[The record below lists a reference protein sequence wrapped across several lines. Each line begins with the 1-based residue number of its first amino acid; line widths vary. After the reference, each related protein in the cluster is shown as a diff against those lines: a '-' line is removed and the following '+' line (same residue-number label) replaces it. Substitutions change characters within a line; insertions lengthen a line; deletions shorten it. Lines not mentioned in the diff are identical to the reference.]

1 MVSLYKTHQKAL
13 TQSIGK
19 GASFVLAL
27 FLLLSQSVFA
37 QETEVVVDQ
46 NESVA
51 GEVSTPEAGQ
61 TEIVQ
66 EAIPVSEEEP
76 INPEGGAQMAAMS
89 GGGAN
94 EEGYTLQTSLQTSE
108 ALNNLRVQSNTG
120 ALTYSYS
127 LDVPQGRGLVTPV
140 LILNYSSQN
149 LDDGSS
155 FGYGWGISI
164 PYIERMNK
172 TGIDSLYNSSSSY
185 FASSIHG
192 ELATAGTSSAQYKA
206 KIETG
211 EFLTFSYTDSSWIV
225 TDKQGTKYFYGTTSQ
240 SRQVSPSDSTKVFR
254 WYLERM
260 EDTNGNIATYT
271 YSKDLGAIYPKQ
283 IQYTNSPTSTG
294 IYTISFAT
302 STIATS
308 TSYTPAFKVE
318 RRYIVSTTTITAN
331 GQTVRTYN
339 LRYTNGINERRSL
352 LVGVTET
359 GYENGVPTALPEE
372 VFQYEGD
379 QLPTWTLNN
388 TVDFPEPLGK
398 RDLGVRFGD
407 MNGDGL
413 TDIVRN
419 YKFDGI
425 EIRRVHINKGDGSW
439 DIDVPW
445 DWSDINKPFLYK
457 IDASPDKYYDMGARL
472 IDVNGDGKSDLVVA
486 AGCED
491 ECWYA
496 DPVQT
501 QQLGVYLNT
510 GTGFAKD
517 LTWGT
522 PPAFVTWNQDHH
534 FLRNEAREFI
544 DVNADG
550 LPDIVTA
557 YFDSYSNGSPQANLT
572 SSVLINTGS
581 GWVSSN
587 WSFPAAFGPAS
598 YGTPIK
604 RQFTDMGTRIADVN
618 GDGLIDVLRGYRTD
632 ASLSNPDPDRDEK
645 NVYLNTG
652 SGWAT
657 TSIYSLPVE
666 FIIPDYPQVSQGYD
680 VLDINGDNLP
690 EIYRAY
696 YFDNQNSYTYEY
708 YLNDGRGWTS
718 KTYTAPFV
726 TTSEYLGYST
736 GKAFIDFDGDTLVD
750 AWDLNYTDQLATQTS
765 AGDVYTN
772 NGNIPDR
779 LTQITESNGG
789 VITVRYDGYLDTKQ
803 STYTLIGTTTYNPVV
818 ASVINYDSGFSNAW
832 STLYDYQKGY
842 FTYSSSSLRDR
853 KFAGFESV
861 TRTSSSS
868 KEITR
873 YHQGDSNN
881 TSYNELS
888 DSYLKIG
895 LPYRVDVTDL
905 SGNVY
910 KQKVSK
916 WDTNTTATNTGY
928 VYTSRELI
936 RSYDGDGDTKDSG
949 TEQVFNT
956 SNGNLSQQIDWG
968 EVSGNTDGSFS
979 DTGTDKRI
987 TQYGYATN
995 TTDYIVGLPSS
1006 EVILDQSGNKVRE
1019 SRYYYDSSALGTVTK
1034 GNRTKEEGW
1043 ITGSTYA
1050 SGTKVYNSYGLVTS
1064 ETDPRGKTTTYA
1076 YDTYNLY
1083 PATSTNP
1090 QSHSTKYTYDYSSGK
1105 VATTTDPNGEV
1116 SVVVYDGLD
1125 RPRLER
1131 GSDPQ
1136 TGTLVTKNEYVYTDT
1151 PGSVSVKKT
1160 SYLNGATTSTA
1171 YVYQDGF
1178 GRTIQ
1183 ERKEVEDSN
1192 TYAVKDYVYGQD
1204 GLLTKESLPY
1214 TSTGA
1219 SSTAST
1225 SVTNLYTLYA
1235 YDALGRVKSATTSV
1249 GTTRTSRDQWTETVT
1264 DALGKVKDYVYDAYG
1279 RLSQVKEYNSTST
1292 YTTTYTWDHNNN
1304 LTKITDALGN
1314 VRNITYD
1321 GLGRRLTLEDLHNP
1335 SDTSF
1340 SSWTFTYDLAGNLST
1355 TTNPKGQVIGYS
1367 YDSLNRPLTENFTGQ
1382 AGTEVTYSYDSCTEG
1397 VGRLCIAVNSGAT
1410 TTYTYTNTGAPKT
1423 EVKTIGGT
1431 AYTTAFEYDYQGN
1444 QTLVTYPDS
1453 SVVRYTYNKGNQ
1465 LERVEQK
1472 ESGGS
1477 YRNIITDF
1485 DYGPHGMVTY
1495 QLHGNGA
1502 STTKTY
1508 NADALYRLTR
1518 ILTTASSTYGT
1529 GGPGDELFLLETELG
1544 LADEQLTPLTT
1555 EEALVTEAVTVPEE
1569 TAIQVSESTTTEEVL
1584 VNSPSQEVTPTTTEV
1599 VGTTT
1604 EETLPVT
1611 VEEAT
1616 APLATTTE
1624 EVTPTTTP
1632 ISEALATTTDMVEV
1646 LVNKV
1651 VATTTELVPEE
1662 LKPTKRET
1670 EKLITSSHEAR
1681 VWKKFHEERVAGLRN
1696 TKDAPEGALESALY
1710 AQDQFE
1716 SFLLEKGYTKA
1727 KGEKVKTSAQEFI
1740 LNAIKTVV
1748 DEVVSFILPDFAY
1761 AYLFGKEDFES
1772 CSSLPCSFSTHATWG
1787 SVTGSLDN
1795 TGKAVGQDSYKT
1807 IVSGEGSAS
1816 LESVNYN
1823 RDEIWVQFK
1832 VFIPSN
1838 ITWGA
1843 SDYFSMLRLED
1854 SSNGTIFWLS
1864 VENWGTAR
1872 LTMSGDTLS
1881 WTDTGLNLT
1890 KGATNT
1896 VEVRFKKGA
1905 STGDV
1910 DIWLNNTTQG
1920 SPSYNGSG
1928 TLNTGT
1934 DNVDDVLI
1942 GMQYAPET
1950 GISTLYFD
1958 DMTIDSAFIGTA
1970 SGGGGGPTGSF
1981 VEKVQDLSYTYD
1993 GVGNITQIVD
2003 RSSTL
2008 SQATTSYEYDDLY
2021 RLTRASTTQASTTPY
2036 LRTYTYN
2043 ALGNIM
2049 TSSDLGAYTYG
2060 GDTGGGGESIYAIY
2074 GDSVTA
2080 GWSDWSWWVSLNPSN
2095 ASPVAVGTYSLKV
2108 TYSGAWAGMAYHT
2121 SSFDSSPYDTL
2132 RFRVNVATSTATDLY
2147 VYFLDSLGAPIQV
2160 VTLESY
2166 IPGGFQANTWHTV
2179 EIPLSDLDFENYS
2192 GATDLAIEVSGASV
2206 IYYDQIELVGTGGGS
2221 SNYANPHAVTAIN
2234 GVTYS
2239 YDTNGNLAS
2248 TTAGLTNTWDYLNRL
2263 TQSQGGGTATTTYSY
2278 DHIGQRTQK
2287 VANSITTKYPNQY
2300 YEVKGSTTTK
2310 HIYAGDALVATV
2322 QSDTPA
2328 PMVYHNHL
2336 DHLGSTNVTT
2346 DEDSYLNSVFSY
2358 YPYGDTR
2365 VDTQYGELPQSRQYV
2380 GTELDTSS
2388 GYNYMSARY
2397 ADTREGRFISQDPV
2411 FWEIGIT
2418 NDGLKILSNPQ
2429 YQNSYSYAGDNP
2441 IGFKDSSGRY
2451 PRSSI
2456 SGYSGFKGM
2465 GLQIVED
2472 MGGILRAH
2480 LNIYSNLKTINDY
2493 KNADLIKAI
2502 IFEEQVHGLEDTI
2515 TDTSI
2520 GNTIGLGQIR
2530 INDERAELGY
2540 GSYTREEL
2548 LDPTVNIREI
2558 NSRVNSISQ
2567 QLNELG
2573 ISSTNENYIAYIA
2586 SAYNSQDWLGEITD
2600 YGLRVQ
2606 SYYKDASS
2614 GKAILPD
2621 SLGKTLLDKAIKK
2634 KDE

>member
-1 MVSLYKTHQKAL
+1 MVSHYITHQTAF
-13 TQSIGK
+13 TQFIGK

-27 FLLLSQSVFA
+27 FLFFLVGLTHALA
-37 QETEVVVDQ
+37 QANPDYDRDYSEISFPETPP
-46 NESVA
+46 S
-51 GEVSTPEAGQ
+51 SL
-61 TEIVQ
+61 
-66 EAIPVSEEEP
+66 
-76 INPEGGAQMAAMS
+76 EGGVEMMSSQS
-89 GGGAN
+89 GGGGATV
-94 EEGYTLQTSLQTSE
+94 EAGTAYIQDVGLIGYSPQV
-108 ALNNLRVQSNTG
+108 NIQSG
-120 ALTYSYS
+120 GMEYSYE
-127 LDVPQGRGLVTPV
+127 LKVPPGRNNFSPQLT
-140 LILNYSSQN
+140 LRYNSN
-149 LDDGSS
+149 DGRNNSP
-155 FGYGWGISI
+155 FGYGWNVSI
-164 PYIERMNK
+164 PSIMRVNK
-172 TGIDSLYNSSSSY
+172 TGIQNLYTGDLFESSLD
-185 FASSIHG
+185 G
-192 ELATAGTSSAQYKA
+192 ELVKVNTTTYVPKVDSGSFRTYEYSNNAWTVTEKDGA
-206 KIETG
+206 KYFFGST
-211 EFLTFSYTDSSWIV
+211 TQARQDDPSDSSKVYTWMLEETRDTNSNTIKYSYYKHTGTIYPDQITYTGNGTTTGNFTV
-225 TDKQGTKYFYGTTSQ
+225 TFNRQSRSDVHLSNVAGFSATTSYRIADVTASINGTWVKKYTLAYTTGHNGVRSMLSSVTEESRDESLLTSTLPPVSFTYENYGTTSK
-240 SRQVSPSDSTKVFR
+240 S
-254 WYLERM
+254 W
-260 EDTNGNIATYT
+260 ED
-271 YSKDLGAIYPKQ
+271 K
-283 IQYTNSPTSTG
+283 TSTW
-294 IYTISFAT
+294 TIPEDF
-302 STIATS
+302 IRDFVN
-308 TSYTPAFKVE
+308 YDD
-318 RRYIVSTTTITAN
+318 
-331 GQTVRTYN
+331 
-339 LRYTNGINERRSL
+339 
-352 LVGVTET
+352 GV
-359 GYENGVPTALPEE
+359 
-372 VFQYEGD
+372 
-379 QLPTWTLNN
+379 
-388 TVDFPEPLGK
+388 
-398 RDLGVRFGD
+398 
-407 MNGDGL
+407 
-413 TDIVRN
+413 
-419 YKFDGI
+419 
-425 EIRRVHINKGDGSW
+425 
-439 DIDVPW
+439 
-445 DWSDINKPFLYK
+445 
-457 IDASPDKYYDMGARL
+457 RL
-472 IDVNGDGKSDLVVA
+472 IDVNGDGLMDIIRSWEA
-486 AGCED
+486 R
-491 ECWYA
+491 
-496 DPVQT
+496 
-501 QQLGVYLNT
+501 LNT
-510 GTGFAKD
+510 YFGF
-517 LTWGT
+517 T
-522 PPAFVTWNQDHH
+522 PQQRIH
-534 FLRNEAREFI
+534 L
-544 DVNADG
+544 
-550 LPDIVTA
+550 
-557 YFDSYSNGSPQANLT
+557 
-572 SSVLINTGS
+572 NTGS
-581 GWVSSN
+581 GWATTTA
-587 WSFPAAFGPAS
+587 WTLPDPAPGRMAFVGFEPMNLNNIEL
-598 YGTPIK
+598 GV
-604 RQFTDMGTRIADVN
+604 RFADVN
-618 GDGLIDVLRGYRTD
+618 GDGYTDILWGYYINAPGHPYGYSFDLNYVYLNNKVNGWATSTEYTLPLYFVANNKD
-632 ASLSNPDPDRDEK
+632 NGVVIADINGDNLPDLLESTRSVTNNVETLVK

-652 SGWAT
+652 SGWSQASSSWNIPVPFVDEGSDAGVMVVDVNGDGLSDMVRHVDSDYNTQTLVIKKTYLNTGAGWQEAGDNWDAPLPFVTKLSQYGILHNAT
-657 TSIYSLPVE
+657 KV
-666 FIIPDYPQVSQGYD
+666 V
-680 VLDINGDNLP
+680 DINGD
-690 EIYRAY
+690 
-696 YFDNQNSYTYEY
+696 
-708 YLNDGRGWTS
+708 G
-718 KTYTAPFV
+718 
-726 TTSEYLGYST
+726 
-736 GKAFIDFDGDTLVD
+736 LVD
-750 AWDLNYTDQLATQTS
+750 FFNWSQGPNASSSAIYINNGSGWVLSTS
-765 AGDVYTN
+765 QWSNFLPTMLTYTN
-772 NGNIPDR
+772 NGLWSSDMGVRLFDVDGDNMLDFAKSGPNFTYPTNSHGKQVMIHKGSVPDI
-779 LTQITESNGG
+779 LTKVTQPEG
-789 VITVRYDGYLDTKQ
+789 
-803 STYTLIGTTTYNPVV
+803 GTTTV
-818 ASVINYDSGFSNAW
+818 
-832 STLYDYQKGY
+832 GY
-842 FTYSSSSLRDR
+842 TQTALLRDTNGNTLNPKLPYILNVVSTTTLDSLKSPQYSKTFVYAGGVPYYASSTDR
-853 KFAGFESV
+853 QFAGFASSTETNAQGHKTV
-861 TRTSSSS
+861 TYRHQANGTTSS
-868 KEITR
+868 EEYADHR
-873 YHQGDSNN
+873 A
-881 TSYNELS
+881 
-888 DSYLKIG
+888 KIG
-895 LPYRVDVTDL
+895 NVYRVDALD
-905 SGNVY
+905 SQNNVY
-910 KQKVSK
+910 QRTVTK
-916 WDTNTTATNTGY
+916 WDTASTATSSAF
-928 VYTSRELI
+928 VYKSRELT
-936 RSYDGDGDTKDSG
+936 RAYDGDGDTKDSG
-949 TEQVFNT
+949 AEYVFNT
-956 SNGNLSQQIDWG
+956 SNGNLAQQIEWG
-968 EVSGNTDGSFS
+968 EVSGNTDGTFS
-979 DTGTDKRI
+979 DTGSDKRI

-1019 SRYYYDSSALGTVTK
+1019 SRYYYDSSSLGTVTK

-1043 ITGSTYA
+1043 ITGSTYS
-1050 SGTKVYNSYGLVTS
+1050 SGTKAYNSYGLVTS
-1064 ETDPRGKTTTYA
+1064 ETDPRGKTTTYT

-1090 QSHSTKYTYDYSSGK
+1090 LSQSIKYTYDYSSGK
-1105 VATTTDPNGEV
+1105 VATNTDPDGEV

-1136 TGTLVTKNEYVYTDT
+1136 TGALVTKNEYVYTDT
-1151 PGSVSVKKT
+1151 SGSVSVKKIA
-1160 SYLNGATTSTA
+1160 YLNGATTSTA

-1204 GLLTKESLPY
+1204 GLLTKESLSY

-1321 GLGRRLTLEDLHNP
+1321 GLGRRITLEDLHNP

-1340 SSWTFTYDLAGNLST
+1340 GSWSFTYDLAGNLAT
-1355 TTNPKGQVIGYS
+1355 TTNPKGQIIGYS
-1367 YDSLNRPLTENFTGQ
+1367 YDSLNRPLTENYTGQ

-1397 VGRLCIAVNSGAT
+1397 VGRLCTAVNSGAT

-1477 YRNIITDF
+1477 YRDIITDF

-1508 NADALYRLTR
+1508 DADALYRLTR

-1529 GGPGDELFLLETELG
+1529 GGPGDELLLLETELG

-1555 EEALVTEAVTVPEE
+1555 EESLVTEAVTVPEE
-1569 TAIQVSESTTTEEVL
+1569 TAIPVSESTTTEEVPINL
-1584 VNSPSQEVTPTTTEV
+1584 TSEEVTPTITEV

-1604 EETLPVT
+1604 EVTLPVT
-1611 VEEAT
+1611 VEDVT

-1646 LVNKV
+1646 LVKEV

-1740 LNAIKTVV
+1740 LSAIKTVV

-1787 SVTGSLDN
+1787 SVTGSLDS

-1807 IVSGEGSAS
+1807 VVSGEGSAS
-1816 LESVNYN
+1816 LESVNYS

-1993 GVGNITQIVD
+1993 AVGNVTQIVD

-2049 TSSDLGAYTYG
+2049 TASDLGAYTYG
-2060 GDTGGGGESIYAIY
+2060 GDAGGGGESTYAIY

-2166 IPGGFQANTWHTV
+2166 VPGGFQANTWHTV

-2192 GATDLAIEVSGASV
+2192 GATDLAIEASGASV

-2234 GVTYS
+2234 GVTHA

-2263 TQSQGGGTATTTYSY
+2263 TQSQGGGTATTTYLY
-2278 DHIGQRTQK
+2278 DHTGQRTQK

-2328 PMVYHNHL
+2328 PTIFHNHL

-2358 YPYGDTR
+2358 YPYGVTR
-2365 VDTQYGELPQSRQYV
+2365 VDTQYGELTQSHQFTGHTYDEETDLTYA
-2380 GTELDTSS
+2380 G
-2388 GYNYMSARY
+2388 ARY
-2397 ADTREGRFISQDPV
+2397 LNTNIGKWISMDPASR
-2411 FWEIGIT
+2411 
-2418 NDGLKILSNPQ
+2418 DNPNQ
-2429 YQNSYSYAGDNP
+2429 FLRDPQQFNSYSYARNNPLILIDPDGEKVELVAKPIFGVGNHLFYRVTPDNP
-2441 IGFKDSSGRY
+2441 E
-2451 PRSSI
+2451 SI
-2456 SGYSGFKGM
+2456 SINGLPAGTTEFTLGAYNPDHNNPLNNRLVKGM
-2465 GLQIVED
+2465 GCDGCDSKSTDFGVQGRDSV
-2472 MGGILRAH
+2472 
-2480 LNIYSNLKTINDY
+2480 TINAP
-2493 KNADLIKAI
+2493 NNMS
-2502 IFEEQVHGLEDTI
+2502 DT
-2515 TDTSI
+2515 DF
-2520 GNTIGLGQIR
+2520 
-2530 INDERAELGY
+2530 
-2540 GSYTREEL
+2540 
-2548 LDPTVNIREI
+2548 I
-2558 NSRVNSISQ
+2558 NS
-2567 QLNELG
+2567 LG
-2573 ISSTNENYIAYIA
+2573 
-2586 SAYNSQDWLGEITD
+2586 SAYNNASDGQNYVLTGPGGNGYSNSNNFVYDIGSQVGV
-2600 YGLRVQ
+2600 GNQV
-2606 SYYKDASS
+2606 SS
-2614 GKAILPD
+2614 FNPTGWTPGNNRSLATPNQPSRYQQTLSSIQQTLSRISDIL
-2621 SLGKTLLDKAIKK
+2621 KK
-2634 KDE
+2634 KEKN